1 MSRLIAP
8 HEANQTKPRG
18 KVVQILKD
26 RIRAEGVY
34 LGNGIL
40 KIDSILNHQMDP
52 NLIKLMGEEI
62 ATRFRDTHPTRILTA
77 EVSGIA
83 PALMAA
89 LALDIPIV
97 YARKYKP
104 VTMYGPVFLETA
116 PSHTKGGETHLL
128 VAAEY
133 LPAGER
139 VLIVDDFLATGKT
152 LLALA
157 RMVEQARCTLVG
169 VATIVE
175 KSFEEGRARLQEKY
189 DVPIESLA
197 IITYLDDQRID
208 FADDLPI
215 ELGA

>member
-1 MSRLIAP
+1 M
-8 HEANQTKPRG
+8 
-18 KVVQILKD
+18 QILKD
-26 RIRAEGVY
+26 RIRAEGLY
-34 LGNGIL
+34 LGDGIL

-52 NLIKLMGEEI
+52 NLIKAMGEEI
-62 ATRFRDTHPTRILTA
+62 AVRFRDMHPTRILTA

-89 LALDIPIV
+89 LALNVPIV

-104 VTMYGPVFLETA
+104 ATMYGPVFLETA
-116 PSHTKGGETHLL
+116 PSHTKGGETNLL
-128 VAAEY
+128 VAAEF

-139 VLIVDDFLATGKT
+139 VLIVDDFLASGKT

-157 RMVEQARCTLVG
+157 RMVQQARCTLVG

-175 KSFEEGRARLQEKY
+175 KSFEEGRARVQEKY
-189 DVPIESLA
+189 DVPVESLA

-208 FADDLPI
+208 FADDLP
-215 ELGA
+215 LDVGA